1 MALLAWLSREVLG
14 GVPVERLHVVVC
26 LLLTYPLAT
35 VFHRL
40 PDDARLK
47 HLFSVVA
54 TVVLFVGVQGQLA
67 GLAHIL
73 LSTLGTF
80 AVLTT
85 VRNAWAPRIVCVLTM
100 AHLAWTH
107 WHRLVYYYVTN
118 GQFPTD
124 HSGPQMI
131 LVIKL
136 TSLAF
141 NLEDGRRLCRDDGK
155 HLSAREKSKALTA
168 LPSLLEYLG
177 YVFFFAGFFVG
188 PAFEFS
194 DYRTF
199 VTTAASPAA
208 THQATATARHVK
220 VPPESVR
227 VGYQRL
233 AISLVPILGVVLLA
247 PHFPIDYLLT
257 AEYAAQSWSRRLGY
271 LLLTCHCAR
280 LPYYGAWIMAD
291 GACVVAGLGFSGY
304 QPETGVPR
312 WDRMTNVHP
321 WQFEA
326 GQNLRALSEAW
337 NVGTN
342 VWLKN
347 YIYLRV
353 ARGKKP
359 GIPTT
364 LITFIVSAIWHGF
377 FPGYYLAFIT
387 LALLSSLARTLR
399 RVIRPIFVNT
409 GVTQVTT
416 TPLKQLYDL
425 LSWLVTQLALNYA
438 ITPFMVL
445 QLSRSMQIWQANA
458 FFGHVGLAILY
469 IFFALGGG
477 RLLKVMHRM

>member
-1 MALLAWLSREVLG
+1 M
-14 GVPVERLHVVVC
+14 
-26 LLLTYPLAT
+26 
-35 VFHRL
+35 
-40 PDDARLK
+40 
-47 HLFSVVA
+47 
-54 TVVLFVGVQGQLA
+54 
-67 GLAHIL
+67 
-73 LSTLGTF
+73 
-80 AVLTT
+80 
-85 VRNAWAPRIVCVLTM
+85 
-100 AHLAWTH
+100 
-107 WHRLVYYYVTN
+107 
-118 GQFPTD
+118 
-124 HSGPQMI
+124 
-131 LVIKL
+131 
-136 TSLAF
+136 
-141 NLEDGRRLCRDDGK
+141 DGRRLRCDVGK
-155 HLSAREKSKALTA
+155 HLSAREKSKALVT

-199 VTTAASPAA
+199 VTTAAPPGTTRQTKAA
-208 THQATATARHVK
+208 AHPVK
-220 VPPESVR
+220 VPPESAR

-247 PHFPIDYLLT
+247 PHFPIDYMLS
-257 AEYAAQSWSRRLGY
+257 AEYGALSWAHRVGY
-271 LLLTCHCAR
+271 LLLACHCTR

-304 QPETGVPR
+304 DPMTGAPR

-321 WQFEA
+321 WQFET

-364 LITFIVSAIWHGF
+364 LITFMVSAIWHGF

-387 LALLSSLARTLR
+387 LALLSSLARILR
-399 RVIRPIFVNT
+399 RVVRPIFVNT
-409 GVTQVTT
+409 GATQVTA

-438 ITPFMVL
+438 ITPFVVL
-445 QLSRSMQIWQANA
+445 QLDRSLRIWQTNA
-458 FFGHVGLAILY
+458 YFGHIGLAGLY
-469 IFFALGGG
+469 LFFALGGTQ
-477 RLLKVMHRM
+477 LLKARHTT